1 MLRVYADA
9 IGRRTP
15 PLPHYIGVAVEL
27 ARQLFHLAEDRE
39 IGRLVSF
46 VFIALFNF
54 SLQLPIFGHVL
65 SSIAVTTNLTDNS
78 PDAQG
83 AYGLCLEGLSTSLLV
98 SPVPPAWPR
107 VKLVQDVGASPSE
120 RSTYGDDTID
130 LSFESGWGVRLLR
143 EPATVTFLVRERIG
157 DDELVH
163 PYLAPAAM
171 HFAAWLGRG
180 AFHGGAFV
188 RDGRAF
194 GVLAERTGGKS
205 TTLARLA
212 DSLVPVLV
220 DDALVVENGTA
231 LAGPRCIDLR
241 PEAAQPRAL
250 ASVRGDQRRRLT
262 LPPIEPSFPL
272 AGIFTLG
279 WSDALSIERLQPS
292 ERLLA
297 LARHCR
303 PEVGRTSALLDM
315 SQLPVWRVTRPRDLA
330 CLDEV
335 CDRLLET
342 ALG

>member
-1 MLRVYADA
+1 MK
-9 IGRRTP
+9 ISG
-15 PLPHYIGVAVEL
+15 
-27 ARQLFHLAEDRE
+27 
-39 IGRLVSF
+39 
-46 VFIALFNF
+46 
-54 SLQLPIFGHVL
+54 
-65 SSIAVTTNLTDNS
+65 
-78 PDAQG
+78 DAQG

-98 SPVPPAWPR
+98 CPVPKSWPR
-107 VKLVQDVGASPSE
+107 VKLIQDVGASPSE
-120 RSTYGDDTID
+120 HSTYGDDTID
-130 LSFESGWGVRLLR
+130 LSFESGWGVRLRR
-143 EPATVTFLVRERIG
+143 EPATITFLVREHVG

-163 PYLAPAAM
+163 PHLAPAAM

-188 RDGRAF
+188 QHGRAF
-194 GVLAERTGGKS
+194 GLLAARTGGKS

-212 DSLVPVLV
+212 ESAVPVLV

-241 PEAAQPRAL
+241 PEAAHHRSL
-250 ASVRGDQRRRLT
+250 ASVRSDARRRLT

-279 WSDALSIERLQPS
+279 WGDALSFERLQPS
-292 ERLLA
+292 ERLIA

-303 PEVGRTSALLDM
+303 PEVGRTSALLDI
-315 SQLPVWRVTRPRDLA
+315 SRLPVWRVTRPRDLA
-330 CLDEV
+330 SLDEV